1 MSNFPKGGQI
11 DKPKVVI
18 DEDTIYHTGPK
29 IPLDYDYLY
38 DLAEKNK
45 EKFRSGEP
53 FPHIV
58 FDNFLDKTAYTLVR
72 DYHQVGRLARAGS
85 KTRDKCYGKY
95 VTENELDVLRRVI
108 FYQFGTPSFIKFL
121 NILTGID
128 DLELDV
134 NLREAGYTMIT
145 PGGYLQ
151 VHKDFTHN
159 SHTDM
164 ERRLNLFIFLNDNWE
179 EEWGGSLSFWDI
191 KTGNKIKSYLPIGNR
206 CVIFLA
212 SNIAYHGHPEP
223 LRCPENVLR
232 KSFSTYYYTKSTGI
246 PRESIHFLREE
257 LNEY

>member
-1 MSNFPKGGQI
+1 MSNFPKGGHVG
-11 DKPKVVI
+11 KPKVVI
-18 DEDTIYHTGPK
+18 DEDTIYHTGPQ

-38 DLAEKNK
+38 NLAEQNK
-45 EKFRSGEP
+45 EKFRSAEP

-58 FDNFLDKTAYTLVR
+58 FDNFLNEKAYMLIC
-72 DYHQVGRLARAGS
+72 DNHQVGRPASGEIVDR
-85 KTRDKCYGKY
+85 CIGKY
-95 VTENELDVLRRVI
+95 VTENRLDIPKRVI
-108 FYQFGTPSFIKFL
+108 FYQFGAPKFIKFL

-134 NLREAGYTMIT
+134 NLREAGYTTIT

-179 EEWGGSLSFWDI
+179 EQWGGSLSFWDI
-191 KTGNKIKSYLPIGNR
+191 KTGNEVSSYLPIGNR
-206 CVIFLA
+206 CVIFQA

-223 LRCPENVLR
+223 LCCPENVLR
-232 KSFSTYYYTKSTGI
+232 KSFSTYYYTESTGI

-257 LNEY
+257 LNE

>member
-1 MSNFPKGGQI
+1 MSNFPKWCYDG
-11 DKPKVVI
+11 KPEI
-18 DEDTIYHTGPK
+18 AIEEDTIYHTGPK

-45 EKFRSGEP
+45 DKFRSGEP
-53 FPHIV
+53 FPHIM
-58 FDNFLDKTAYTLVR
+58 FDNFLDETAYMLVR
-72 DYHQVGRLARAGS
+72 DYHQVGRQARDGS
-85 KTRDKCYGKY
+85 KTRDKCTGKH
-95 VTENELDVLRRVI
+95 VTENELGVPTRVV
-108 FYQFGTPSFIKFL
+108 FYQFGSPEFIKFL

-134 NLREAGYTMIT
+134 NLREAGYTTIT

-179 EEWGGSLSFWDI
+179 EQWGGSLSFWDI
-191 KTGNKIKSYLPIGNR
+191 KTGNEVSSYLPIGNR
-206 CVIFLA
+206 CVIFQA

-223 LRCPENVLR
+223 LQCPEDVLR

-246 PRESIHFLREE
+246 PVEGIHFLKEE
-257 LNEY
+257 LNE